1 MYIYILPRLEY
12 FPCGLDSICTLN
24 AISRSPRPRKGTA
37 GTGCSARSQWR
48 MGLTLPLDIDEM
60 EPYHILY
67 HICNCLRVDVDITPF
82 LDSVFGVCM

>member
-1 MYIYILPRLEY
+1 
-12 FPCGLDSICTLN
+12 
-24 AISRSPRPRKGTA
+24 
-37 GTGCSARSQWR
+37 

-60 EPYHILY
+60 EPYHILS